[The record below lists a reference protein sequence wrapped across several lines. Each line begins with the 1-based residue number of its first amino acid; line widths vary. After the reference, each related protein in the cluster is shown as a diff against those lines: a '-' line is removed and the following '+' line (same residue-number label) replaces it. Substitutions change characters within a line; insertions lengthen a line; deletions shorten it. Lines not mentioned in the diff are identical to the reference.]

1 MQGVEWPDK
10 VKERALALCIQTGNI
25 SEASRLLAAELGEG
39 SAPPIRTVNVWVHK
53 TNPELYQSIAETK
66 RAIVQERW
74 LDLELAALDSVEGKI
89 ASGEIDA
96 KDTAIVAGIS
106 ADKRIAIETLNARF
120 KGGNRAG
127 LFRIMERIE
136 GEMRSGKTGSRILE
150 GVYMEGEMP

>member
-1 MQGVEWPDK
+1 MQGIEWPDK

-25 SEASRLLAAELGEG
+25 SEASRLLAAELGEE

-53 TNPELYQSIAETK
+53 TNPKLYQSIAETK

-74 LDLELAALDSVEGKI
+74 FDLELAALDSVEEKI

-120 KGGNRAG
+120 KGGNRGG

>member
-1 MQGVEWPDK
+1 MEWPDR

-25 SEASRLLAAELGEG
+25 SEASRLLTAELGEE

-74 LDLELAALDSVEGKI
+74 LDLELAALDSVEEKI

-120 KGGNRAG
+120 KGGNRGG

-136 GEMRSGKTGSRILE
+136 GEMRRAKTGSRILE

>member
-1 MQGVEWPDK
+1 MEWPDK

-25 SEASRLLAAELGEG
+25 REASRLLAAELGEE

-74 LDLELAALDSVEGKI
+74 LDLELAALDSVEEKI

-120 KGGNRAG
+120 KGGNRGG

-136 GEMRSGKTGSRILE
+136 GEIRSGKSGSRILE
-150 GVYMEGEMP
+150 GVYLEGEMP

>member
-25 SEASRLLAAELGEG
+25 SEASRLLAAELGEE

-74 LDLELAALDSVEGKI
+74 LDLELAALDSVEEKI

-120 KGGNRAG
+120 KGGNRGG

-136 GEMRSGKTGSRILE
+136 GEMRGGKTGSRILE

>member
-1 MQGVEWPDK
+1 MEWPDK

-25 SEASRLLAAELGEG
+25 SEASRLLAAELGEE

-74 LDLELAALDSVEGKI
+74 LDLELAALDSVEEKI

-120 KGGNRAG
+120 KGGNRGG

-136 GEMRSGKTGSRILE
+136 GEIRSGKSGSRILE
-150 GVYMEGEMP
+150 GVYLEGEMP

>member
-1 MQGVEWPDK
+1 MEWPDK

-25 SEASRLLAAELGEG
+25 SEASRLLAAELGEE

-74 LDLELAALDSVEGKI
+74 LDLELAALDSVEEKI

-120 KGGNRAG
+120 KGGNRGG

-136 GEMRSGKTGSRILE
+136 GEMRGGKTGSRILE

>member
-25 SEASRLLAAELGEG
+25 SEASRLLAAELGEE
-39 SAPPIRTVNVWVHK
+39 SAPPTRTVNVWVHK
-53 TNPELYQSIAETK
+53 SNPELYQSIAETK

-74 LDLELAALDSVEGKI
+74 LDLELAALDSVEEKI

-120 KGGNRAG
+120 KGGNRGG

-136 GEMRSGKTGSRILE
+136 SEVRGGTDKTRILE
-150 GVYMEGEMP
+150 GVYMEGKMP

>member
-25 SEASRLLAAELGEG
+25 SEASRLLAAELGEE

-74 LDLELAALDSVEGKI
+74 LDLELAALDSVEEKI

-120 KGGNRAG
+120 KGGNRGG

-136 GEMRSGKTGSRILE
+136 GEMRRGKTGSRILE

>member
-1 MQGVEWPDK
+1 MEWPDK

-25 SEASRLLAAELGEG
+25 SEASRLLAAELGEE

-53 TNPELYQSIAETK
+53 TNPELYQGIAETK

-74 LDLELAALDSVEGKI
+74 LDLELAALDSVEEKI

-120 KGGNRAG
+120 KGGNRGG

>member
-1 MQGVEWPDK
+1 MEWPDK

-25 SEASRLLAAELGEG
+25 SEASRLLAAELGEE

-74 LDLELAALDSVEGKI
+74 LDLELAALDSVEEKI

-120 KGGNRAG
+120 KGGNRGG

>member
-1 MQGVEWPDK
+1 MAWPDK

-25 SEASRLLAAELGEG
+25 SEASRLLAAELGEE

-74 LDLELAALDSVEGKI
+74 LDLELAALDSVEEKI

-120 KGGNRAG
+120 KGGNRGG

>member
-25 SEASRLLAAELGEG
+25 SEASRLLAAELGEE

-74 LDLELAALDSVEGKI
+74 LDLELAALDSVEERI

-120 KGGNRAG
+120 KGGNRGG

>member
-1 MQGVEWPDK
+1 MQGKEWPDK

-25 SEASRLLAAELGEG
+25 SEASRLLAAELGEE

-74 LDLELAALDSVEGKI
+74 LDLELAALDSVEEKI

-120 KGGNRAG
+120 KGGNRGG

-136 GEMRSGKTGSRILE
+136 GEIRGGKTGSRILE

>member
-25 SEASRLLAAELGEG
+25 SEASRLLAAELGEE

-74 LDLELAALDSVEGKI
+74 LDLELAALDSVEEKI

-127 LFRIMERIE
+127 LFRVMERIE
-136 GEMRSGKTGSRILE
+136 EDMRGGKTGSRILE

>member
-25 SEASRLLAAELGEG
+25 SEASRLLAAELGEE

-74 LDLELAALDSVEGKI
+74 LDLELAALDSVEEKI

-120 KGGNRAG
+120 KGGNRGG

>member
-1 MQGVEWPDK
+1 MQGIEWPDK

-25 SEASRLLAAELGEG
+25 SEASRLLAAELGEE

-53 TNPELYQSIAETK
+53 TNPQLYQSIAETK

-74 LDLELAALDSVEGKI
+74 LDLELAALDSVEEKI

-120 KGGNRAG
+120 KGGNRGG

-136 GEMRSGKTGSRILE
+136 GEMRGGKTGSRILE

>member
-25 SEASRLLAAELGEG
+25 SEASRLLAAELGEE

-74 LDLELAALDSVEGKI
+74 LDLELAALDSVEEKI

-120 KGGNRAG
+120 KGGNRGG

-136 GEMRSGKTGSRILE
+136 QDMRGGKTGSRILE